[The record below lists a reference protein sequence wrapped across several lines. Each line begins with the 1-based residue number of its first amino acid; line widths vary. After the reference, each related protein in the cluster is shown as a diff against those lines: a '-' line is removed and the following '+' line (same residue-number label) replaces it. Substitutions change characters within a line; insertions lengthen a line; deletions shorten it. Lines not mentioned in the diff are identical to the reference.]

1 MPFNREQ
8 ENIINQGV
16 QFLRRGTKQ
25 VFEYDGLAGTGK
37 SYTLIEILRRAGFQQ
52 NEILPMAY
60 TGSAAIVM
68 RTKGFRHAT
77 TLHSGLFQLDRATK
91 YDKDNHNVLV
101 NTYFN
106 APESEDVFVVKD
118 YIDPSIKVIVIDEGY
133 MVPLEMRP
141 FIEKFGL
148 PIIVTGDAG
157 QLPPINSTPA
167 FLNHDN
173 ILHLTEIM
181 RQSENDGIVY
191 IANRARVGLPI
202 DTGVY
207 GNVLV
212 IEEQDLSNDMIMA
225 SNIVLCGTNKRRED
239 MNTYIRRDLFGIRDT
254 LPVYGDRMI
263 CRKNNWNVEIDG
275 IALANGLVG
284 TVSEPIN
291 MLTYDGKT
299 FQMCFQPDL
308 LNRGFT
314 NLTCDY
320 RYLIS
325 DVNTRKMLKKSKYS
339 LGEKFEFAYTSTT
352 HLSQGSEYSGGI
364 YIEEYLGPDIQRN
377 LNYVGI
383 TRFRDWMIYVK
394 HNRRFF

>member
-1 MPFNREQ
+1 MFNSEQ
-8 ENIINQGV
+8 ENVINQGV
-16 QFLRRGTKQ
+16 LFLKRGNNQ
-25 VFEYDGLAGTGK
+25 VFEYDGKAGTGK
-37 SYTLIEILRRAGFQQ
+37 SYTLMEIIRRAGYKS

-68 RTKGFRHAT
+68 RTKGFYNAT
-77 TLHSGLFQLDRATK
+77 TIHSGIFQLDKSTK
-91 YDKDNHNVLV
+91 YDKENHNVLM

-106 APESEDVFVVKD
+106 TPESEDVFVVKD

-141 FIEKFGL
+141 YIEKFGL
-148 PIIVTGDAG
+148 PIIVTGDQG

-173 ILHLTEIM
+173 ILHLTQIM
-181 RQSENDGIVY
+181 RQAENDGIVY
-191 IANRARVGLPI
+191 IANRARQGLPI
-202 DTGVY
+202 HTGVY

-212 IEEQDLSNDMIMA
+212 IEEQDLTDEMILA

-284 TVSEPIN
+284 TVTDPIN
-291 MLTYDGKT
+291 TLTYDGKV
-299 FQMCFQPDL
+299 FQMNFQPDL
-308 LNRGFT
+308 LNRGFI

-320 RYLIS
+320 KYLIS
-325 DVNTRKMLKKSKYS
+325 DVNTRKMIKRSKYNQ
-339 LGEKFEFAYTSTT
+339 GEKFEFAYSSTT
-352 HLSQGSEYSGGI
+352 HLAQGSEYPGGI
-364 YIEEYLGPDIQRN
+364 YIEEYLGSDIQNN

-383 TRFRDWMIYVK
+383 TRFRNWMIYVK
-394 HNRRFF
+394 RNRRYF